1 MGLSGAKVT
10 LKMLRLMSLKEDS
23 WWDVNYDSQEWV
35 FFFKKKKLK
44 EKAGKLKEKSMNKP

>member
-10 LKMLRLMSLKEDS
+10 LKMLRLMSLMEDS
-23 WWDVNYDSQEWV
+23 WWDVNYDSQEWA

-44 EKAGKLKEKSMNKP
+44 EKAGKLKKKHE